1 MRWLKIILPFF
12 TTFVTIQARMSTKEK
27 EELSA
32 KVTGLTN
39 KELPYPEI
47 LCPNNRPMKYIK
59 DLYKGGDHIMLG
71 ILIENYSGMTLK
83 NPQFHPYKT
92 GVKNTPI
99 PVEEV
104 LPKRTAFFI
113 FQHPN
118 NEVSGSVT
126 WEIFQGITHYN
137 ERLIVTF
144 KIPWK

>member
-1 MRWLKIILPFF
+1 M
-12 TTFVTIQARMSTKEK
+12 TFVTIQARTSRKEK
-27 EELSA
+27 DELRA

-59 DLYKGGDHIMLG
+59 DLYKGGGHIMLG

-83 NPQFHPYKT
+83 KPQFHPYKT

-104 LPKRTAFFI
+104 LPKRSAFFI

-118 NEVSGSVT
+118 DEVSGSVT
-126 WEIFQGITHYN
+126 WEIFQGITHLK
-137 ERLIVTF
+137 ERLIITF
-144 KIPWK
+144 NIPWS

>member
-1 MRWLKIILPFF
+1 M
-12 TTFVTIQARMSTKEK
+12 TFVTIQARKSTKEK

-83 NPQFHPYKT
+83 NPQFHPHES
-92 GVKNTPI
+92 GVTNKPI
-99 PVEEV
+99 LLDEV

-113 FQHPN
+113 FQRPN

-126 WEIFQGITHYN
+126 WEIFQGIQAIN

-144 KIPWK
+144 DIPWK

>member
-1 MRWLKIILPFF
+1 
-12 TTFVTIQARMSTKEK
+12 
-27 EELSA
+27 
-32 KVTGLTN
+32 
-39 KELPYPEI
+39 
-47 LCPNNRPMKYIK
+47 MKYIK

-104 LPKRTAFFI
+104 LPKRSAFFI
-113 FQHPN
+113 FQHPEN
-118 NEVSGSVT
+118 KVSGSVT
-126 WEIFQGITHYN
+126 WEIFQGITHHN

-144 KIPWK
+144 NIPWS